1 MLDVRG
7 RHDVVLASADL
18 TIANKSGDTA
28 LHLAA
33 RIGDATKMQSVLE
46 HMTIQPDADLNAVN
60 KAGQTALLVILD
72 QIIMV
77 VNKNTKCQH
86 QYALH

>member
-1 MLDVRG
+1 MPDVRG

-18 TIANKSGDTA
+18 TIANKSGDKA

-46 HMTIQPDADLNAVN
+46 HMTIQPDADLN
-60 KAGQTALLVILD
+60 KADQTALLVILD
-72 QIIMV
+72 QMV

>member
-18 TIANKSGDTA
+18 TIANKSGDKA
-28 LHLAA
+28 LHLVA

-46 HMTIQPDADLNAVN
+46 HMTIQPDADLN
-60 KAGQTALLVILD
+60 KADQTALLVILD
-72 QIIMV
+72 QMV

>member
-18 TIANKSGDTA
+18 TIANKSGDKA

-46 HMTIQPDADLNAVN
+46 HMTIQPDADLN
-60 KAGQTALLVILD
+60 KADQTALLVILD

>member
-33 RIGDATKMQSVLE
+33 RIGDSTIMQSVLE
-46 HMTIQPDADLNAVN
+46 HMTIQPDADLN
-60 KAGQTALLVILD
+60 KADQTALLVILD
-72 QIIMV
+72 QMV

>member
-18 TIANKSGDTA
+18 TIANKSGDKA

-46 HMTIQPDADLNAVN
+46 HMTIQPDADLN
-60 KAGQTALLVILD
+60 KADQTALLVILD
-72 QIIMV
+72 QMV

>member
-18 TIANKSGDTA
+18 TTANKNGDTA

-33 RIGDATKMQSVLE
+33 GIGDSTKMQSVLE
-46 HMTIQPDADLNAVN
+46 HMTIQPDADLN
-60 KAGQTALLVILD
+60 KADQTALLVILD
-72 QIIMV
+72 QMV

>member
-18 TIANKSGDTA
+18 TIANKSGEKA

-46 HMTIQPDADLNAVN
+46 HMTIQPDADLN
-60 KAGQTALLVILD
+60 KADQTALLVILD
-72 QIIMV
+72 QMV